1 MGKVQVNSGLPKR
14 FEKGETQGENP
25 CVLTSLRFGDLR
37 VDQIDLLPR
46 HLEETSRRNSEMK
59 NLPLRHPQPP
69 TFKSNP

>member
-14 FEKGETQGENP
+14 FEKGEI
-25 CVLTSLRFGDLR
+25 CILTSLRFGDLR
-37 VDQIDLLPR
+37 VNQIDLLPR

-59 NLPLRHPQPP
+59 NLPLCHPQPP